1 MWTTL
6 EEVQARLEDSEEA
19 EEVAATE
26 CVPRVVASAS
36 TPGSR
41 EDVFLFTVLVKVVD
55 AYANNLPIL
64 VDSVFGWVVTG
75 SANLVHPAQQR
86 FPSPSVVAVSMM
98 TLEESMERFWKT
110 EELTV
115 CDSYSLEERHCEQVY
130 QSTTSRDENGRYIVC
145 LPKKAD
151 FDAMLGDSKN
161 NALRRYD
168 QLERRLDR
176 DLKLKEEYHAFMKEY
191 LSLSQMRLVETD
203 DATYYPTY
211 YLPHHLVMK
220 ENSTTTKVK
229 VVFDGSAR
237 TSTGF
242 SLNEALCVGPVVQD
256 DLLSLILRFR
266 TYPVALVGDIAKM
279 YRQVDVH
286 PENRSLQSILF
297 RFSNGT
303 PVQIYELL
311 TVTRDVAN

>member
-1 MWTTL
+1 
-6 EEVQARLEDSEEA
+6 
-19 EEVAATE
+19 
-26 CVPRVVASAS
+26 
-36 TPGSR
+36 
-41 EDVFLFTVLVKVVD
+41 
-55 AYANNLPIL
+55 
-64 VDSVFGWVVTG
+64 
-75 SANLVHPAQQR
+75 
-86 FPSPSVVAVSMM
+86 M

-115 CDSYSLEERHCEQVY
+115 CNSYSLEERHYEQVC
-130 QSTTSRDENGRYIVC
+130 QSTTSRDENSRYIVR

-168 QLERRLDR
+168 QLERRLNR
-176 DLKLKEEYHAFMKEY
+176 DLTLKEEYHAFMKEY
-191 LSLSQMRLVETD
+191 LSLGHMRLVETD
-203 DATYYPTY
+203 DGTKHPTY
-211 YLPHHLVMK
+211 YLPHHPVMK
-220 ENSTTTKVK
+220 EDSTTTKVR

-266 TYPVALVGDIAKM
+266 TYPDALVGDIAKM
-279 YRQVDVH
+279 YRQVQVH
-286 PENRSLQSILF
+286 PEDRSLQRILF

-311 TVTRDVAN
+311 TVTYGLAPSSYLATRTLQQLTTDEGDAYSMAGPSLRKNFYVDDYIGGANSVEEAVQLRIELSDLLNKGGFELRKWTSNRLKVQA